1 MTSEVTSDESVA
13 TVCWCCGEER
23 SEPELA
29 RLECHSEVALCDV
42 CLDWLGD
49 KQALRRGNRLRRAVP
64 ILATADVALALEHYA
79 ALGFETETWEGG
91 GYGFASRDGVE
102 LHLGEVEGHDP
113 ATNPVSCY
121 IFVGDADALHAEWV
135 EAHAGGLL
143 EAPRDT
149 NYGLREGRH
158 VDLDGNV
165 IRFGSP
171 LPGSD
176 RTPAGS
182 MLLAADDPLAV
193 AATTAVQAGDL
204 DTLTRLLDENPELA
218 AARIGDNTMS
228 RTLLHAATDWPG
240 HFPSVGQIIA
250 ALVRAGADVNAPFV
264 GSHAETP
271 LHWAASSAD
280 VEALDALIDAG
291 ADLEASGAV
300 LGGGSPL
307 ADAVGFGQWNAARR
321 LVERGATTRLK
332 DAAALGLMGR
342 VEASFT
348 TDPPPSP
355 EAVTDALWAACH
367 AGQRATAE
375 YLLER
380 GADINSIGWDDLTP
394 LEVAIQADANDLA
407 TWLRT
412 QGAKPANEL
421 R

>member
-1 MTSEVTSDESVA
+1 M
-13 TVCWCCGEER
+13 
-23 SEPELA
+23 
-29 RLECHSEVALCDV
+29 HSEVALCDV

-49 KQALRRGNRLRRAVP
+49 KRVLRRGNRLRRAIP
-64 ILATADVALALEHYA
+64 ILSTADVTRALEHYA
-79 ALGFETETWEGG
+79 ALGFETEAWGGG

-102 LHLGEVEGHDP
+102 LHLSEVDGHEP
-113 ATNPVSCY
+113 ATNILSCY
-121 IFVGDADALHAEWV
+121 LFVGDADALHAEWV
-135 EAHAGGLL
+135 EAGAGGQL
-143 EAPRDT
+143 EPPSDT

-158 VDLDGNV
+158 IDPDGNV
-165 IRFGSP
+165 IRYGSP

-176 RTPAGS
+176 RAPEGS

-204 DTLTRLLDENPELA
+204 DTLTRLLDDSPQLA
-218 AARIGDNTMS
+218 AARIGDHTMS

-240 HFPSVGQIIA
+240 HFPAVGQVIT
-250 ALVRAGADVNAPFV
+250 ALVRAGADVNARFN

-271 LHWAASSAD
+271 LHWAASSDD

-291 ADLEASGAV
+291 ADLEAAGAV

-332 DAAALGLMGR
+332 DAAALGLMDR
-342 VEASFT
+342 VEAFFA
-348 TDPPPSP
+348 TDPPPTP
-355 EAVTDALWAACH
+355 ELVTDALWAACH
-367 AGQRATAE
+367 AGQRTTAQH
-375 YLLER
+375 LLER
-380 GADINSIGWDDLTP
+380 GADLNWIGWDNLTP
-394 LEVAIQADANDLA
+394 LDVAIQADATDLVA
-407 TWLRT
+407 WLRA